1 MFNFVENLLASFPL
15 ITLPKIALFNLLQI
29 LKKMLRFRV
38 NGFYIKSNRLEKF
51 FSRFIINDF
60 LIFLAYFY
68 LIIRKFL
75 LFFNLIILLWTF
87 LIQKMLK
94 LHFKHLYIFS
104 IYSKNTFLV
113 DNSFVL
119 VLLKYCNM
127 RFNGMNILIYLLIT
141 ERRVDY

>member
-1 MFNFVENLLASFPL
+1 MDFILSL
-15 ITLPKIALFNLLQI
+15 IGWRN
-29 LKKMLRFRV
+29 
-38 NGFYIKSNRLEKF
+38 F
-51 FSRFIINDF
+51 FSSFIIIDF

-94 LHFKHLYIFS
+94 LHFKHLYIFF
-104 IYSKNTFLV
+104 IYSKNTFFV

-127 RFNGMNILIYLLIT
+127 R
-141 ERRVDY
+141 